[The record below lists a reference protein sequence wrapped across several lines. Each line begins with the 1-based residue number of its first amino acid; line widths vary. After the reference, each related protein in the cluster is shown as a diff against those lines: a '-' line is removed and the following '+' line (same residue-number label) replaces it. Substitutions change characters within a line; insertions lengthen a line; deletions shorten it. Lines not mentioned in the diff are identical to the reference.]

1 MNGARG
7 VQIRSAGLCGF
18 GRCLSIAVLNATV
31 LVVGVLADARAQAAD
46 DPAGDVVAAAKLVQV
61 TLAGD
66 DPEAVI
72 TGRVLVQAVDGGVL
86 LEDRAGRIHQLTPDR
101 IGSVQISEQPFEF
114 LSEEQ
119 MAHMLLQNTG
129 SGFAIHVTDHFVI
142 CSDASER
149 YTEYCG
155 RLLEK
160 VFEEFQ
166 QLFAELDVKLQPL
179 AARLPV
185 LVFREAA
192 EFQAYAKRQHPETE
206 FSDVPGYY
214 SIRDNQMLITAI
226 SGDREFRTHSD
237 VIRELRKRPR
247 QVETIVH
254 EAVHQLAYNTG
265 LQVRYA
271 DNPMWLS
278 EGLAVYFE
286 PVAGRGSL
294 MWTRP
299 GGVSRIHLQGFLQ
312 ATKDTGLQLPLTELL
327 ASDSAF
333 TRPETLAAAYAEGW
347 ALTLFLLKT
356 NPTGFARLMQQ
367 QQLRKPLSVV
377 PADIRQREIQQASG
391 QTIAN
396 LEAALIQ
403 YMSKVRMPR

>member
-1 MNGARG
+1 VNCGRCS
-7 VQIRSAGLCGF
+7 QILAIALCGLW
-18 GRCLSIAVLNATV
+18 LSVCVQGLAVPQELATDGLPKDASTTAR
-31 LVVGVLADARAQAAD
+31 LVQVRLKDNDAQAA
-46 DPAGDVVAAAKLVQV
+46 VV
-61 TLAGD
+61 
-66 DPEAVI
+66 
-72 TGRVLVQAVDGGVL
+72 GRVLVQAVDGGLL
-86 LEDRAGRIHQLTPDR
+86 LEDQAGRIHQLTPDR
-101 IGSVQISEQPFEF
+101 IHETQVLEQPFQF
-114 LSEEQ
+114 LAEDQ
-119 MAHMLLQNTG
+119 LAALLLQQTG
-129 SGFAIHVTDHFVI
+129 GGFAIHVTQHFVI

-166 QLFAELDVKLQPL
+166 QLFADLNVDLQPL

-185 LVFREAA
+185 LIFREAA
-192 EFQAYAKRQHPETE
+192 EFQAYARRQHPETE
-206 FSDVPGYY
+206 FGDVPGYY

-286 PVAGRGSL
+286 PISGRGAL
-294 MWTRP
+294 MWNRP
-299 GGVSRIHLQGFLQ
+299 GEVSRIHLQGFQQ
-312 ATKDTGLQLPLTELL
+312 ATQDTGLQLPLSELL
-327 ASDSAF
+327 TSDSAF
-333 TRPETLAAAYAEGW
+333 TRPDTLAAAYAEGW
-347 ALTLFLLKT
+347 ALTWFLLKT
-356 NPTGFARLMQQ
+356 NPTGFASLMQQ
-367 QQLRKPLSVV
+367 QQLRKPLTTVSVV
-377 PADIRQREIQQASG
+377 DRQQEIVQASG
-391 QTIAN
+391 LSIAE

-403 YMSKVRMPR
+403 HMSKVRMPR